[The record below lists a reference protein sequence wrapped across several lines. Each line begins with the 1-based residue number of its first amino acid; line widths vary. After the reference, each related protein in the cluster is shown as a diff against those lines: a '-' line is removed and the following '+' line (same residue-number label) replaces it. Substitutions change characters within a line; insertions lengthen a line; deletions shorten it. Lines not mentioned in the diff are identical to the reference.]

1 MQNARPTTP
10 YPYTTVVTVENYL
23 DREKIDRFLTRHFR
37 NYTPQR
43 MQRLIRG
50 GCVWIEDVPA
60 EPRFRVRAGQLV
72 RVRLVEPPDKLI
84 EAQDLPLEV
93 LYEDEHLIAV
103 NKPPRQSAHPGG
115 NYHDGTLA
123 NALQYY
129 LDRQTPLPGLLR
141 PGIVHRLDR
150 LTSGVIVV
158 CKDHQAHRNLS
169 IDFQS
174 GRVSKTYLALVHGHV
189 ADDRGEID
197 AAIGRAPESA
207 LMSIT
212 PGATG
217 RKKAVTRYRVL
228 ERFEL
233 PYSLVEAK
241 PLTGRLHQI
250 RVHLASIGHAIV
262 ADEFYGV
269 SDDVHLM
276 DRQAL
281 HAAEISFSHPL
292 TGTPLV
298 ISAPLPADFQQ
309 AVEQLRRNSS

>member
-1 MQNARPTTP
+1 MPSHKPTIP

-37 NYTPQR
+37 NYTRQR

-50 GCVWIEDVPA
+50 GYVWIDDALA

-72 RVRLVEPPDKLI
+72 RVRLIEPPDKLL
-84 EAQDLPLEV
+84 EAQDLPLEI
-93 LYEDEHLIAV
+93 LYEDEHVIAV

-123 NALQYY
+123 NAVQFY

-158 CKDHQAHRNLS
+158 CKDHHAHRNLS
-169 IDFQS
+169 IAFQT
-174 GRVSKTYLALVHGHV
+174 GRVAKTYLALVHGHV
-189 ADDRGEID
+189 GDDAGEID
-197 AAIGRAPESA
+197 AAIGRAPNSM
-207 LMSIT
+207 LMCID
-212 PGATG
+212 PAATE
-217 RKKAVTRYRVL
+217 RKAATTRFRVL

-233 PYSLVEAK
+233 PYALVEAK

-250 RVHLASIGHAIV
+250 RVHLSSIRHAIV
-262 ADEFYGV
+262 GDEFYGV
-269 SDDVHLM
+269 SNDEQLM

-281 HAAEISFSHPL
+281 HAAEIAFSHPL
-292 TGTPLV
+292 TGEPLV
-298 ISAPLPADFQQ
+298 IAAPLPADFQQ
-309 AVEQLRRNSS
+309 AVDRLRRKCG